1 MKKYIALV
9 LSVLLVL
16 SLAACGQ
23 SENNTSET
31 ENTPS
36 ESDTL
41 EASDMK
47 IPDDFVLI
55 QDGTELPGDVTEWLE
70 KNNIQ

>member
-9 LSVLLVL
+9 LSVLLVF

-36 ESDTL
+36 ESDLWRHLIWKFPMTL
-41 EASDMK
+41 
-47 IPDDFVLI
+47 F
-55 QDGTELPGDVTEWLE
+55 
-70 KNNIQ
+70 